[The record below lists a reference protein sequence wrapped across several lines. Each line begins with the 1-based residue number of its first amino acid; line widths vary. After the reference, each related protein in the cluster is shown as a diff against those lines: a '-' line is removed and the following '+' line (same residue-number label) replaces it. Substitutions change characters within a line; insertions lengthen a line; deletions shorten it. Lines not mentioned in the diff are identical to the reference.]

1 MGADLCHLSIGELGA
16 LLREKKVSA
25 SEVLEAHLKRVE
37 TLDPKVGAFLHV
49 NAEQAMAQA
58 RHAQE
63 LLDGGRGVTALT
75 GIPVGIKDVI
85 VMDGTPS
92 TAASRILSA
101 FKGTYD
107 ATVVRKLHAA
117 GAVCFG
123 KLNMDEFAMG
133 SSTENSSVKK
143 TLNPWD
149 LDCVPGG
156 SSGGS
161 AAAVAAGFCPVSIGS
176 DTGGSIRQPAAFCGV
191 VGLKPTYG
199 RVSRFGVIAFAS
211 SLDQLGPFARTVA
224 DAAHLLEFMSGFDD
238 LDSTSVDRP
247 VPNYAAAADRG
258 VKGLRLGVPKE
269 YFIDGMDA
277 EVEAAVRGALAEL
290 EKQGAKLVEVSLP
303 HTKYAVATYYIVA
316 TAEASSNL
324 ARYDGVRFGHR
335 AKDPKDIF
343 DLYVRSRGEGFGPE
357 VKRRI
362 MLGTFCLSSGYYDAY
377 YRKAQQ
383 LRWLIRQDFLE
394 AFKTCDAIVS
404 PVTPTA
410 AFRFGE
416 KAADPI
422 QMYLSDIFTISC
434 NLAGL
439 PGVSVP
445 CGFTS
450 KSLPVGL
457 QVLAR
462 HFAEETLVQV
472 GGAYERAT
480 DWHKRRPAL

>member
-1 MGADLCHLSIGELGA
+1 MSAEVCFLTVEEQGK
-16 LLREKKVSA
+16 LLREKKISA
-25 SEVLEAHLKRVE
+25 PELLELHLKRVE
-37 TLDPKVGAFLHV
+37 SHDSKIGSFLHV

-63 LLDGGRGVTALT
+63 LIDGGRGVTALT

-92 TAASRILSA
+92 TAASRMLEN

-107 ATVVRKLHAA
+107 ATVIRKLRNA

-133 SSTENSSVKK
+133 SSTENSAFRPAR
-143 TLNPWD
+143 NPWD
-149 LDCVPGG
+149 TSCVPGG

-161 AAAVAAGFCPVSIGS
+161 AAAVAAGFTTVSIGS

-191 VGLKPTYG
+191 AGIKPTYG

-211 SLDQLGPFARTVA
+211 SLDQLGPFGRTVK
-224 DAAHLLEFMSGFDD
+224 DAAFLLEAMSGYDEM
-238 LDSTSVDRP
+238 DSTSVNRP
-247 VPNYAAAADRG
+247 VPDYAAAASRG
-258 VKGLRLGVPKE
+258 VQGLKLGIPRE
-269 YFIDGMDA
+269 YFIDGMDS
-277 EVEAAVRGALAEL
+277 ETEKAVREAIREL
-290 EKQGAKLVEVSLP
+290 EKQGAQIVEVSLP
-303 HTKYAVATYYIVA
+303 HTKYAVATYYLVA

-324 ARYDGVRFGHR
+324 ARYDGVRFGYR
-335 AKDPKDIF
+335 AKEPKDLL

-362 MLGTFCLSSGYYDAY
+362 MLGTFCLSAGYYDAY

-383 LRWLIRQDFLE
+383 LRWLIRQDFLD
-394 AFKTCDAIVS
+394 AFAKCDAILS
-404 PVTPTA
+404 PVTPSP

-416 KAADPI
+416 KLNDPI

-434 NLAGL
+434 NLAGICGL
-439 PGVSVP
+439 SVP
-445 CGFTS
+445 CGFTGNG
-450 KSLPVGL
+450 LPVGL
-457 QVLAR
+457 QVLAP
-462 HFAEETLVQV
+462 HFAEETLIQV
-472 GGAYERAT
+472 GSAYERAT
-480 DWHKRRPAL
+480 SWHERKPSL